1 MSGAEKIFS
10 ISAAANGAYLAGS
23 TTSPFPATDPQ
34 DAYTLRALNFDFYTW
49 GQPTCSVKW
58 RLPATALA
66 LARTPLSFVRHEIPW
81 SELPL
86 PQRRPVD
93 DIRSCCG
100 LSYGPNP

>member
-1 MSGAEKIFS
+1 
-10 ISAAANGAYLAGS
+10 
-23 TTSPFPATDPQ
+23 
-34 DAYTLRALNFDFYTW
+34 
-49 GQPTCSVKW
+49 VKW
-58 RLPATALA
+58 RLPAAALT

-86 PQRRPVD
+86 PQRKPVD